1 MQNREVSVL
10 RGSPVSYFNTGR
22 QYSQTSLIRMSKVPA
37 LQRCPNYKGESCMSF
52 VVFGTEN
59 CVRIIEVYIRRGSTV
74 ITDLIQTTPRFSSLK
89 NDDHIIHKTDNTVY

>member
-59 CVRIIEVYIRRGSTV
+59 CFRISRGVHKARFDRNNRVNTN
-74 ITDLIQTTPRFSSLK
+74 DPKFSSLK